1 MGNHRLLVVSIVT
14 ILLAGM
20 FAGSGTVS
28 NVAADGQTVNFTVH
42 LESIGLVGGF
52 SAVIDWPAKMDV
64 ARGDIAAINYD
75 IEAASGS
82 IKITIPLST
91 ISFGLVADQ
100 SIIVPLPETPVGT
113 VSIPILQYLAQIP
126 TSLASLNINI
136 QGAVSLQKAIWT
148 CDASDIISENSE
160 LEWTSWGTK
169 SFKLQT
175 HSETQQITVTTTF
188 GYALSIGVSGSVLGM
203 SMELIHPV
211 QIAAVNEQGSHATV
225 ISGVDPFPTWLLVVG
240 VIGAVA
246 IIGGFLYYRR
256 SGRVSPMPPETVPI
270 IPMVPTSQPIQP
282 PVLPDAKVV
291 HHGAKKIPKPET
303 TMAPLMYCPACGAD
317 LRIGDGFC
325 MKCGRRFI

>member
-1 MGNHRLLVVSIVT
+1 MGNHRLSVLTIVT

-28 NVAADGQTVNFTVH
+28 NAAADGQTVNFTVH

-75 IEAASGS
+75 IKAASGS

-100 SIIVPLPETPVGT
+100 SITVPLPETPVGT

-148 CDASDIISENSE
+148 CNASDIISENSE

-175 HSETQQITVTTTF
+175 HHETQQITVTTTF
-188 GYALSIGVSGSVLGM
+188 GYALSVGVSGSVLGM
-203 SMELIHPV
+203 STELIHPV
-211 QIAAVNEQGSHATV
+211 QIAAVYEPGSHITV
-225 ISGVDPFPTWLLVVG
+225 ITGVDPFPTALLVIG
-240 VIGAVA
+240 VIGVTA
-246 IIGGFLYYRR
+246 IIGGFLYYGRQRR
-256 SGRVSPMPPETVPI
+256 GI
-270 IPMVPTSQPIQP
+270 PIQP
-282 PVLPDAKVV
+282 AMSPPVPVIPAIDDIY
-291 HHGAKKIPKPET
+291 HHGAKKIRKHHNARKIHKPST
-303 TMAPLMYCPACGAD
+303 ISALIYCPICGAN
-317 LRIGDGFC
+317 LRGDGFC
-325 MKCGRRFI
+325 PKCGRRFT